1 MDPYS
6 RLDHALFQ
14 LTPTRTRC
22 DLVVVGG
29 GVSERLASGLLEPFL
44 SHLKSAKDQISKGG
58 YSITLR
64 PPGEHAHWFTKATL
78 QRFVRFISTP
88 EVLERFVTI
97 EKEIVQIEGS
107 IQSSERNNLLAEAE
121 GSISSTDGRVKRS
134 TTSSKMKD
142 ESAGINEDGHE
153 ENSRVR
159 LQRVLDNRKAMLCK
173 EQAMAYARALVAG
186 YYPESVDDLI
196 CFADAFGASR
206 LREACINFLEL
217 CKQKN
222 EDKLWID
229 EIAAMQAAAQPELPY
244 LRTSGIILA
253 GEDDTSSKLNGI
265 VDASIS
271 ESTPSHASLDIGHD
285 YSLPTSG
292 QTPSTDGRAQIPMSW
307 PNHLP
312 QYMHNFQG
320 HHPFQQMSPYQGY
333 LYPGMQVPSSYY
345 PGNMQWPSNMEDPH
359 IVHDRDKDYHK
370 SSYKK
375 KKKKHSQT
383 LQQSEEDSSTA
394 SSDSSYESDSDNHS
408 RQGKKHS
415 STEHHHKKK
424 HGKKS
429 SRKVVI
435 RNINYITSNGDGEKG
450 SVTEGSLSNE
460 EEFINGDSLKQQVEE
475 VVGSFERRNK
485 SSSRHR
491 KKQHIAKHS
500 GKLNGSNDADSNG
513 MKGNNNWDAFQNLLL
528 RDDDST
534 PDTEEQPM
542 KFQEEYIGSQNF
554 ENGRSNEFNH
564 EPDFS
569 KTRAVSNDSFVV
581 TERGFD
587 GEVQNRV
594 DNFKDGK
601 DAPSLMKKNINTDE
615 AMLFSQRN
623 DKSGSYSMSNLSGNG
638 PESSLTKCQTEEDWF
653 IINQSGKPGNVDQNR
668 DFSMFDGISVS
679 SSATDS
685 FHVEKNRKDIVTD
698 DSFMIQAR
706 SSEDQFNSQS
716 AADLSLVSDIVGATE
731 FMNSTQ
737 EGSHNKNETLNSH
750 EPDDLFMVL
759 DRDSTL
765 EQSLAPWSMEMDYDN
780 NISSNEANRK
790 LSEVETDKNHSS
802 NLEGT
807 DTKTP
812 GVKNGKVSSKE
823 AKPKALNAS
832 LGKSKSNITSRSK
845 ASPGSKTRVTKSKSE
860 KEEENRKKKEELM
873 IQRQKR
879 IAERSASKKTGTG
892 TKTSLTSAKKEN
904 PKIHPS
910 NEETKKL
917 QKPVIRNSTI
927 ERLATARVSQSK
939 VSPSPAKSGPTKK
952 PTLKANGV
960 PLQKTASTEKKQ
972 DPKEV
977 KSSSLKEDAKKTN
990 GEVLGATNGQAKNEI
1005 EISVALPRN
1014 SGATQSVETNNS
1026 NLGLK
1031 DNGELSKTSS
1041 EKDATSL
1048 ISEREHVHANV
1059 GQLHADPSLPNHN
1072 LALGG
1077 NQPRGEEVS
1086 NKLSSLPGDSKP
1098 QHITDVITN
1107 PTAALPSKPL
1117 TVSAVNSNVNQ
1128 EIHENNAILP
1138 QVTEKQIS
1146 TTPPP
1151 NNQVMMPESV
1161 HSRKKWNTDE
1171 DNSKPAKGFRKLL
1184 FFGRKS

>member
-1 MDPYS
+1 MDPNT

-29 GVSERLASGLLEPFL
+29 GASERLASGLLEPFL

-64 PPGEHAHWFTKATL
+64 PPTVHAPWFTKATL

-107 IQSSERNNLLAEAE
+107 IQSSERSNLVAEAE
-121 GSISSTDGRVKRS
+121 GNMSYADGRGKRS
-134 TTSSKMKD
+134 TTSSKLKD
-142 ESAGINEDGHE
+142 ELAGSNQDGYE

-222 EDKLWID
+222 EDKLWMD
-229 EIAAMQAAAQPELPY
+229 EIAAMQVSQPELPY

-271 ESTPSHASLDIGHD
+271 ESTPSHASLDIGQD
-285 YSLPTSG
+285 YGLPTSG

-312 QYMHNFQG
+312 QYIHNFQG
-320 HHPFQQMSPYQGY
+320 HAFQQMPPYQGY

-345 PGNMQWPSNMEDPH
+345 PGNMQWPPNVEDSH

-375 KKKKHSQT
+375 KKKKHSQV
-383 LQQSEEDSSTA
+383 LEQSEEDSSTA
-394 SSDSSYESDSDNHS
+394 SSDSSYESNSDDHS

-415 STEHHHKKK
+415 STEHLHKKK

-475 VVGSFERRNK
+475 AVGSLERRHK
-485 SSSRHR
+485 SSSRHH
-491 KKQHIAKHS
+491 KKHHSAKHS
-500 GKLNGSNDADSNG
+500 GMLNGSTDADSNG
-513 MKGNNNWDAFQNLLL
+513 IKGNNNWDAFQDLLL

-534 PDTEEQPM
+534 LDTEKQPV
-542 KFQEEYIGSQNF
+542 KFQEEYIVNQSF
-554 ENGRSNEFNH
+554 EDGRSNEFNH
-564 EPDFS
+564 EPDIS
-569 KTRAVSNDSFVV
+569 KTRVVSNDSFVV
-581 TERGFD
+581 AQREFRSEG
-587 GEVQNRV
+587 QNRV
-594 DNFKDGK
+594 DNFKEGI
-601 DAPSLMKKNINTDE
+601 DAPSFMKKNNGTNE
-615 AMLFSQRN
+615 EMLFSWRN
-623 DKSGSYSMSNLSGNG
+623 DESGGYSMSTMSGNG
-638 PESSLTKCQTEEDWF
+638 PEASLAKCQKEEDWF
-653 IINQSGKPGNVDQNR
+653 IINQSDKQGDKHQNR
-668 DFSMFDGISVS
+668 DFSMFNGISVS

-685 FHVEKNRKDIVTD
+685 FHVEKNKKDIMTD

-706 SSEDQFNSQS
+706 LSEDQFNSQS
-716 AADLSLVSDIVGATE
+716 AADLSLVSDIVGASE

-737 EGSHNKNETLNSH
+737 EGSHNKTETSNSH

-759 DRDSTL
+759 DRDSAA
-765 EQSLAPWSMEMDYDN
+765 EQSPAPWSMEMDYQN

-790 LSEVETDKNHSS
+790 LSEVETDKNHPS
-802 NLEGT
+802 NQESN
-807 DTKTP
+807 DAKTP
-812 GVKNGKVSSKE
+812 GVQNGKVSSKE
-823 AKPKALNAS
+823 AKSKALNGS
-832 LGKSKSNITSRSK
+832 LGKSKSDVTSRSK
-845 ASPGSKTRVTKSKSE
+845 VTPGSRTRVVKGKTD
-860 KEEENRKKKEELM
+860 KEDENRKKKEELM

-879 IAERSASKKTGTG
+879 IAERSASKKTGLPTR
-892 TKTSLTSAKKEN
+892 TSLTSKKEN

-917 QKPVIRNSTI
+917 QKPVLRNSTI
-927 ERLATARVSQSK
+927 QRLATARVSQQK
-939 VSPSPAKSGPTKK
+939 VSPSQAKPGPTKK
-952 PTLKANGV
+952 PSLKANGV
-960 PLQKTASTEKKQ
+960 PLQKTTGTEKKKQ
-972 DPKEV
+972 GPKEV
-977 KSSSLKEDAKKTN
+977 KSSSKKEDVKKTN
-990 GEVLGATNGQAKNEI
+990 EKVLAGTNNQAKNEM
-1005 EISVALPRN
+1005 EVSVVLPMN
-1014 SGATQSVETNNS
+1014 SSTLQSVEPNNS

-1031 DNGELSKTSS
+1031 DFEELSKTSS
-1041 EKDATSL
+1041 EKQAAYL
-1048 ISEREHVHANV
+1048 ISKKEHELHAN
-1059 GQLHADPSLPNHN
+1059 PSLPNHDHI
-1072 LALGG
+1072 LEG
-1077 NQPRGEEVS
+1077 NQSRGEVL
-1086 NKLSSLPGDSKP
+1086 NKLSSLAGDNKP
-1098 QHITDVITN
+1098 QHIPDVIAN
-1107 PTAALPSKPL
+1107 PAAALPSKPP
-1117 TVSAVNSNVNQ
+1117 TVSAVNSKVNQ
-1128 EIHENNAILP
+1128 EIYESNAIFP
-1138 QVTEKQIS
+1138 IVTEKQIDA
-1146 TTPPP
+1146 PPP
-1151 NNQVMMPESV
+1151 SNQVMPEPV
-1161 HSRKKWNTDE
+1161 HSRKKWNSDE
-1171 DNSKPAKGFRKLL
+1171 DSSKPAKGFRKLL
-1184 FFGRKS
+1184 FFGRKG

>member
-1 MDPYS
+1 MDPNT

-64 PPGEHAHWFTKATL
+64 PPGGHPHWFTKATL

-107 IQSSERNNLLAEAE
+107 IQSSERSNLVAEAE
-121 GSISSTDGRVKRS
+121 GSISSADGRVKRS

-142 ESAGINEDGHE
+142 ESSGTNEDGHE

-271 ESTPSHASLDIGHD
+271 ESTPSHASLDIGQD
-285 YSLPTSG
+285 YSLPASG
-292 QTPSTDGRAQIPMSW
+292 QTPSTDGRAQISMSW

-320 HHPFQQMSPYQGY
+320 HPFQQMPPYQGY
-333 LYPGMQVPSSYY
+333 LYPGMQVPSSYH
-345 PGNMQWPSNMEDPH
+345 PGNMQWPPNVEDSN
-359 IVHDRDKDYHK
+359 IVHHRDKDYHK

-375 KKKKHSQT
+375 KKKKHFQARE
-383 LQQSEEDSSTA
+383 QSEEDSSTA
-394 SSDSSYESDSDNHS
+394 SSDSSYESDSDDHS
-408 RQGKKHS
+408 RQGRKHS
-415 STEHHHKKK
+415 STEHQHKKK

-450 SVTEGSLSNE
+450 SATEGSLSNE
-460 EEFINGDSLKQQVEE
+460 EEYINVDSLKQQLEE
-475 VVGSFERRNK
+475 PVGSFERRNK
-485 SSSRHR
+485 SSSRHH
-491 KKQHIAKHS
+491 KKQHSAKHS
-500 GKLNGSNDADSNG
+500 GKLNGSTNADSNG

-534 PDTEEQPM
+534 PDAGEKPM

-569 KTRAVSNDSFVV
+569 KTQAVSNDSFVV
-581 TERGFD
+581 TERGFK
-587 GEVQNRV
+587 GEGQNRV
-594 DNFKDGK
+594 DNFKEGK
-601 DAPSLMKKNINTDE
+601 DAPSLMRKSINSGE
-615 AMLFSQRN
+615 AMLFSQRIGE
-623 DKSGSYSMSNLSGNG
+623 SGSYSMSNLSGNG
-638 PESSLTKCQTEEDWF
+638 LESSLTKCQKEEDWF
-653 IINQSGKPGNVDQNR
+653 IINQSGKPGNENQNR
-668 DFSMFDGISVS
+668 DFSMFNGISNS
-679 SSATDS
+679 SAATDS
-685 FHVEKNRKDIVTD
+685 FHVEKNKKDIMTD

-737 EGSHNKNETLNSH
+737 EGSHNKTETLNSH

-759 DRDSTL
+759 DRDSAL
-765 EQSLAPWSMEMDYDN
+765 EQSPVPWSMEMDYD

-790 LSEVETDKNHSS
+790 LFEVETDKNHPS
-802 NLEGT
+802 NLE
-807 DTKTP
+807 
-812 GVKNGKVSSKE
+812 
-823 AKPKALNAS
+823 AKSKALNAS
-832 LGKSKSNITSRSK
+832 LGKSKSDMTSRSK

-879 IAERSASKKTGTG
+879 IAERSASKKTGT
-892 TKTSLTSAKKEN
+892 KTSLTSAKKEN

-927 ERLATARVSQSK
+927 ERLATARVSQPK

-952 PTLKANGV
+952 PSLKANGV
-960 PLQKTASTEKKQ
+960 PLQKTTGTEKKKQ
-972 DPKEV
+972 APKEV
-977 KSSSLKEDAKKTN
+977 KSSSHKENEKKTN
-990 GEVLGATNGQAKNEI
+990 GEVLVGATNGQDKNEK
-1005 EISVALPRN
+1005 EVSVALPMK
-1014 SGATQSVETNNS
+1014 SVPAQSVEPNNS
-1026 NLGLK
+1026 NLGSK
-1031 DNGELSKTSS
+1031 DNGELSKTSL
-1041 EKDATSL
+1041 EKHTTYW

-1059 GQLHADPSLPNHN
+1059 GQLHADPSLPNHDC
-1072 LALGG
+1072 ALGG
-1077 NQPRGEEVS
+1077 NQSRGEEVS
-1086 NKLSSLPGDSKP
+1086 NKLSLLPGDNKP
-1098 QHITDVITN
+1098 RHITEVITS
-1107 PTAALPSKPL
+1107 PTAALPSKPQ
-1117 TVSAVNSNVNQ
+1117 TVSSVNSKVNQ
-1128 EIHENNAILP
+1128 EIDESNTILP

-1151 NNQVMMPESV
+1151 DNQVMMPEPV
-1161 HSRKKWNTDE
+1161 HSRKKWNTVE